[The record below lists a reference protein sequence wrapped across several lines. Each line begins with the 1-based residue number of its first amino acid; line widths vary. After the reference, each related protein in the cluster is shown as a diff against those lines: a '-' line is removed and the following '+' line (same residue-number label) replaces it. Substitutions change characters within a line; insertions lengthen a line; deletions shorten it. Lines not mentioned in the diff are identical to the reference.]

1 MDTIKLLIDEAAGI
15 YIPRNFYENFDISTW
30 RLSEKDFRDLS
41 HPDNEHYWDAWD
53 DVMCQAKYLDD
64 DGHTWTLYQDGSL
77 FAVRDD
83 HDDSEVV

>member
-15 YIPRNFYENFDISTW
+15 YIPRNFYENFDMPTW
-30 RLSEKDFRDLS
+30 GLNINYFLDLS
-41 HPDNEHYWDAWD
+41 HPDNEFYWEAWD
-53 DVMCQAKYLDD
+53 EALAQATYLDD

-83 HDDSEVV
+83 HKE